1 MNDTQVIYH
10 QTIFP
15 SGQKTN
21 IAKNINEII
30 PAYFSIHSHAF
41 GETILTNLYPSKGT
55 MGIRLKAA
63 NQKLMIE
70 KYAKKCET

>member
-1 MNDTQVIYH
+1 MIYH

-41 GETILTNLYPSKGT
+41 GKTILTNLYPSKGT
-55 MGIRLKAA
+55 IGIRLNEA
-63 NQKLMIE
+63 NQKLIIE
-70 KYAKKCET
+70 KYAKK